1 MEIELL
7 EGERLDT
14 VNDKLSLIQ
23 RVGGL
28 TFGTDALLLAAY
40 IARHTGIGFEL
51 GSGTGIISLLL
62 LSREKLSRVFCAE
75 VQETYA
81 TLTKR
86 NAELNGLADRLEVIC
101 ADVRELPHCENCDVV
116 FTNPPYMK
124 TTSGR
129 ANIEDEKNAAR
140 HEVFGDIGD
149 FLTAAKRRLKFG
161 GAFYAVYRPDRLC
174 DLILAMREN
183 KIEPKR
189 LTMVF
194 ASADCEPSMVL
205 IEGRRG
211 GGVGLYTTPP
221 LILYRDG
228 EHRDYSDDMRY
239 ILDNGSFPE
248 VYFKRGV
255 KNARQ

>member
-1 MEIELL
+1 MDIKLL
-7 EGERLDT
+7 QGERLDA

-23 RVGGL
+23 RTGGL

-40 IARHTGIGFEL
+40 ISRHKGVGLEL

-62 LSREKLSRVFCAE
+62 LSREKLTRITCAE
-75 VQETYA
+75 VQEAYA
-81 TLTKR
+81 SLTKR
-86 NAELNGLADRLEVIC
+86 NAELNRLCDRLEVIC
-101 ADVRELPHCENCDVV
+101 ADVRELPHSEDYDAV

-129 ANIEDEKNAAR
+129 ANSEDEKNAAR

-149 FLTAAKRRLKFG
+149 FLACAKRKLKFG
-161 GAFYAVYRPDRLC
+161 GAFYAVYRPDRLT

-205 IEGRRG
+205 VEGRRG

-221 LILYRDG
+221 LILYKDR
-228 EHRDYSDDMRY
+228 EHREYSDGMRY
-239 ILDNGSFPE
+239 ILENGSFPD
-248 VYFKRGV
+248 VYFKRGL